1 MSWLSLERQR
11 NIDLYMFNKNIKKR
25 LFQQHIN
32 NINIAFYNT
41 LPQDV
46 VSYIVGFIPKTV
58 VSNDVIRRE
67 VTLFKRNWK
76 YSRAGETPGPPA
88 LGDRGLSL
96 GGPGSLAWGTG
107 VSRWGVRGSPPPKN

>member
-25 LFQQHIN
+25 LFQQHTN
-32 NINIAFYNT
+32 NVNIAFYHT

-67 VTLFKRNWK
+67 VTLFKRNWE
-76 YSRAGETPGPPA
+76 YSRAGKPRKIDINLVLYIKINNG
-88 LGDRGLSL
+88 R
-96 GGPGSLAWGTG
+96 
-107 VSRWGVRGSPPPKN
+107 

>member
-25 LFQQHIN
+25 LFQQHTN
-32 NINIAFYNT
+32 NVNIAFYHT

-67 VTLFKRNWK
+67 VTLFKRNWE

-88 LGDRGLSL
+88 LGTGVSR
-96 GGPGSLAWGTG
+96 WGTG